1 MINTDCV
8 KVFELNQLWNQVSD
22 QVEWKVSGKVRDQVW
37 LQVRYKVWDQVQ
49 FWVRFKVKYQV
60 WHD

>member
-22 QVEWKVSGKVRDQVW
+22 QVEWKVLDKVEDNVEIQVW
-37 LQVRYKVWDQVQ
+37 FKVYNQVRI
-49 FWVRFKVKYQV
+49 QV
-60 WHD
+60 WEDVFR